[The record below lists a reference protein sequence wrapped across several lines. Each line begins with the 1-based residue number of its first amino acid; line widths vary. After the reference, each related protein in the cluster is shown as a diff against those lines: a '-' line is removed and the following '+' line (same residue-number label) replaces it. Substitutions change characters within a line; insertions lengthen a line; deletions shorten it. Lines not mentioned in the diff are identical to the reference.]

1 MSRQARRGSATFYSI
16 SNCQQGLAGV
26 NFGNFLIKQVVEE
39 IRRELPAIETF
50 VTLSPVPGFR
60 AWLET
65 TEDPAVA
72 AAKSAALQLAAEDE
86 SGQTPPASRR
96 GCARR
101 SSRSPPT
108 IS

>member
-1 MSRQARRGSATFYSI
+1 MAAFYSI

-65 TEDPAVA
+65 TEDPAIMAVKTRRA
-72 AAKSAALQLAAEDE
+72 AI
-86 SGQTPPASRR
+86 GGRGHWPTPPASRR
-96 GCARR
+96 GCAPR
-101 SSRSPPT
+101 SSRSPPI